1 MANKNTQRK
10 PSFLKYVRNYFVAP
24 GDSASF
30 ASLIKPNGVDYGVTV
45 NRDAALRFTA
55 VFAAIKILAEN
66 VAALPKSI
74 MRSTAAGLVEA
85 SEHPSSHLLTVAP
98 NEYTDRFIFWFSM
111 IASVLGMG
119 NGYALIDYDGQV
131 RPQAL
136 HFIPA
141 DNVNITV
148 IDRHKMFVVRNLTG
162 DLEFLNGV
170 YEDWRMLHIMYFSVD
185 GIRGI
190 DPITYNAAA
199 IGRGIATQKFSAEF
213 YKKGGNVKAV
223 LETDSHMG
231 DDEYEAFMKHYSSV
245 AGNFETPILEYGLK
259 YKPITISPVA
269 AQLIQSETL
278 SIQDIARIF
287 SIPPHLLAELSHA
300 TFSNIEQQNIF
311 FASYSLRPLCKRI
324 EEQLELKLFTAAER
338 GEYSVKFDLK
348 GMMRGDDAARSA
360 YYTQGINAGWLTP
373 NEARGYEGLASLPG
387 LDAARVPLN
396 TAYVDEAGNIVNPN
410 QDLNA

>member
-98 NEYTDRFIFWFSM
+98 NEYTDRFTFWFAM
-111 IASVLGMG
+111 IASVLGEG
-119 NGYALIDYDGQV
+119 NAFAVIKYKDYVADS
-131 RPQAL
+131 L
-136 HFIPA
+136 HFVPA
-141 DNVNITV
+141 CNVKVKLING
-148 IDRHKMFVVRNLTG
+148 HKMYVVFGLVG
-162 DLEFLNGV
+162 EMEFLNGT
-170 YEDWRMLHIMYFSVD
+170 YEDWEMVHVMYFSVD

-213 YKKGGNVKAV
+213 YKKGGNIKAV
-223 LETDSHMG
+223 METDGHMG
-231 DDEYEAFMKHYSSV
+231 DDEYDAFMRHFSQSS
-245 AGNFETPILEYGLK
+245 GNYDTPLLEYGIK
-259 YKPITISPVA
+259 YKSIGISPVA
-269 AQLIQSETL
+269 AQLIQSEVL

-311 FASYSLRPLCKRI
+311 FAVYSLRPLCKRI
-324 EEQLELKLFTAAER
+324 EEQLELKLFSDAER

-348 GMMRGDDAARSA
+348 GMMRGDDAARAA

-396 TAYVDEAGNIVNPN
+396 TAYVDEAGKIVNPN
-410 QDLNA
+410 ND